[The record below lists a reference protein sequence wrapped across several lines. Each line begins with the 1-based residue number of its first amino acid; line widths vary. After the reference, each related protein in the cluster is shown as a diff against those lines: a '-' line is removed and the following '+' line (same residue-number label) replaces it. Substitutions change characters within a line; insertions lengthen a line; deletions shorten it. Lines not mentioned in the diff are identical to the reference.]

1 MSLVS
6 ESGLDRLIFRSHKPE
21 ALAFQD
27 WVTRVVL
34 HRLSSPWNEDH
45 QGMDDVQP
53 LLIGVQSPQ

>member
-1 MSLVS
+1 VS

-27 WVTRVVL
+27 WVTRVL
-34 HRLSSPWNEDH
+34 HRLRSPWTEDH